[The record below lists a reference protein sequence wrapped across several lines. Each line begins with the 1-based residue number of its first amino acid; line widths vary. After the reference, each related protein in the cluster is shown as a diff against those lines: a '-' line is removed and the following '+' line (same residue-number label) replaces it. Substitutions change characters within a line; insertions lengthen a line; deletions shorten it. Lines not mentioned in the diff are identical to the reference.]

1 MCDTMKEGYSFYY
14 ISTTGIYT
22 FCHPVAGDWLGY
34 IWGIMNKPT
43 GYKKGADAVAPL
55 SAHEA

>member
-14 ISTTGIYT
+14 ISATGIYAS
-22 FCHPVAGDWLGY
+22 CSPVGGDWLY
-34 IWGIMNKPT
+34 WGIMNKPP

>member
-14 ISTTGIYT
+14 ISATGIYAS
-22 FCHPVAGDWLGY
+22 CSPGGRGLVRLY
-34 IWGIMNKPT
+34 WGIMNKPT

>member
-14 ISTTGIYT
+14 ISGNGHLRFLQSGGRGLVRLY
-22 FCHPVAGDWLGY
+22 
-34 IWGIMNKPT
+34 WGIMNKPT

>member
-14 ISTTGIYT
+14 ISARFLQSGGRGLVRLY
-22 FCHPVAGDWLGY
+22 
-34 IWGIMNKPT
+34 WGIMNKPT